1 MRRNRKISK
10 TIKILFISFLL
21 FSVACVVGL
30 LLLKAKLEVDL
41 PDIKNIAENPPRSSQ
56 IFDVHGEFIA
66 SVQLEQ
72 YRIYA
77 PFSSIPDIMTKAIIA
92 AEDERFMYH
101 KGYDLI
107 GIIRAVVTNILH
119 PTGTPQG
126 GSTITQQLA
135 RDLFLN
141 REHSYIRK
149 IKEILLA
156 IKLEEK
162 YTKEEILEFFMNYEY
177 FGYSTVQSTGQ
188 TSQAWGVEAAAR
200 TFFGKTLKEINPAEA
215 AIIAGALNA
224 PSLYTPW
231 ADQEVAKERGNLIL
245 ERMLRNHF
253 ITRDEFERYRIVR
266 IEIPGATVKPIEEPE
281 KPETGTVVYLGTYTK
296 EAKNDS
302 KLYFIDYIK
311 KQIYDLFPDGSVLKD
326 GIKIYTTLNVDVQNE
341 ALQAMNLTFD
351 KAIHDGYFKEN
362 LVDKFSVPQPQ
373 GQIIVMNP
381 KNGEILAMIGGRN
394 YLNAQYNRSTAYR
407 QPGSLFKIFDY
418 TAGIDQGVVGTGTIL
433 SSEELSMPDQE
444 GIWRPEE
451 WTGKGSYFGPL
462 TVREALV
469 RSSNICAIKV
479 AERVGWDLVA
489 YYAQKMGIQRYILP
503 VPSMAIGSL
512 EVSPVEMATAF
523 GVLANNGVRR
533 DPIAIR
539 KITTNDDKLLFEIKP
554 SSLTVIKPQT
564 AYLMNDLFQSVF
576 SGINGWM
583 PFQAGG
589 KTGTSEDFLSG
600 WFVGY
605 TPDIVIC
612 SWVGRDSREV
622 NLSNPKIWGSS
633 FAAPM
638 VKRLMMNIYNHQ
650 SNWKGNPII
659 QKTPFQKVTE
669 GLHGVT
675 ICRDSGLLALND
687 CPNQV
692 YSTYLAGYGP
702 TEYCATHRTE
712 FVYKKICTKSGKLAN
727 EWCPEVEEKAFLKGT
742 EPSDT
747 CSDHGKPIHMSY
759 PSSLYANRPFTIQF
773 EVNHPDANRIELYV
787 DNRRVAIISGKPFE
801 YTITVENPGV
811 HHILAILRNHDEF
824 VDQVEADVQILP

>member
-1 MRRNRKISK
+1 MQRKA
-10 TIKILFISFLL
+10 KIIRIILIGL
-21 FSVACVVGL
+21 VACTVIGITGL
-30 LLLKAKLEVDL
+30 LILKARLEVDL

-56 IFDVHGEFIA
+56 IFDSNGEFIA

-72 YRIYA
+72 YRVYT
-77 PFSSIPDIMTKAIIA
+77 PFSNIPDIMTKAIIA
-92 AEDERFMYH
+92 AEDERFMRH

-107 GIIRAVVTNILH
+107 GILRAVVTNILH
-119 PTGTPQG
+119 RGDTPQG

-200 TFFGKTLKEINPAEA
+200 TFFGKTLKEINASEA

-231 ADQEVAKERGNLIL
+231 ADQEVAKERGNFIL
-245 ERMLRNHF
+245 QRMLRNHF
-253 ITRDEFERYRIVR
+253 ITQKEYKQFKILR
-266 IEIPGATVKPIEEPE
+266 IEVPGTTTQSEKEDTTPE
-281 KPETGTVVYLGTYTK
+281 AGTVVYLGTYTK

-302 KLYFIDYIK
+302 KLYFIDYVK
-311 KQIYDLFPDGSVLKD
+311 KQVFDLFPDESIVRD
-326 GIKIYTTLNVDVQNE
+326 GLKIYTTLDVNIQNE
-341 ALQAMNLTFD
+341 AIKAMDTTFT
-351 KAIHDGYFKEN
+351 KAIKDHYFKDN
-362 LVDKFSVPQPQ
+362 VVDKFGVPQPQ
-373 GQIIVMNP
+373 GQMIALDP
-381 KNGEILAMIGGRN
+381 KTGEILAMIGGRN
-394 YLNAQYNRSTAYR
+394 YLNAQYNRATAYR

-433 SSEELSMPDQE
+433 TSEQLVMPDQE
-444 GIWRPEE
+444 KVWQPEE
-451 WTGKGSYFGPL
+451 WTGKGQFFGPL

-469 RSSNICAIKV
+469 KSSNICAIKV

-512 EVSPVEMATAF
+512 EVSPLEMATAF
-523 GVLANNGVRR
+523 SVLANNGLRR
-533 DPIAIR
+533 DPFAIR
-539 KITTNDDKLLFEIKP
+539 KITTNDDKVLFERKL
-554 SSLTVIKPQT
+554 SSIQVLKPQT
-564 AYLMNDLFQSVF
+564 CYLMNDLFQSVF
-576 SGINGWM
+576 SGINGYM
-583 PFQAGG
+583 PFQAAG

-622 NLSNPKIWGSS
+622 NLQNPRLWGSS

-638 VKRLMMNIYNHQ
+638 VKRTLMGIYQNQ
-650 SNWKGNPII
+650 SSWSGNPILK
-659 QKTPFQKVTE
+659 KTPFPKVTE
-669 GLHGVT
+669 GLRSAVL
-675 ICRDSGLLALND
+675 CRESGLLALDD
-687 CPNQV
+687 CPPKNTV
-692 YSTYLAGYGP
+692 YSTYLASFGP
-702 TEYCATHRTE
+702 TQYCMIHRHE
-712 FVYKKICTKSGKLAN
+712 FVYRRICKESGKLAN
-727 EWCPEVEEKAFLKGT
+727 EWCPDVEEKAFLNGT
-742 EPSDT
+742 EPT
-747 CSDHGKPIHMSY
+747 ENCPVHGKPIRFLL
-759 PSSLYANRPFTIQF
+759 PTTLYANQIFLIQF
-773 EVNHPDANRIELYV
+773 QVNHANANRIELYI
-787 DNRRVAIISGKPFE
+787 DNHRTAVIEGKPFE
-801 YTITVENPGV
+801 YSTHISDPGK
-811 HHILAILRNHDEF
+811 HHLLAILRKNDEF
-824 VDQVEADVQILP
+824 IDQVEADVEVLP

>member
-1 MRRNRKISK
+1 MQRK
-10 TIKILFISFLL
+10 TKITRIILLCIAFFIIFG
-21 FSVACVVGL
+21 VVGL
-30 LLLKAKLEVDL
+30 FVLKARLEVDL

-56 IFDVHGEFIA
+56 IFDAHGQFIA

-72 YRIYA
+72 YRVYT
-77 PFSSIPDIMTKAIIA
+77 PYSSIPDIMTKAIIA
-92 AEDERFMYH
+92 AEDERFMRH

-107 GIIRAVVTNILH
+107 GIFRAIVNNVIH
-119 PTGTPQG
+119 KGGTPQG

-156 IKLEEK
+156 TKLEEK

-200 TFFGKTLKEINPAEA
+200 TFFGKTLKEINAAEA

-231 ADQEVAKERGNLIL
+231 ADQEVAKERGNFIL
-245 ERMLRNHF
+245 QRMLRNHF
-253 ITRDEFERYRIVR
+253 ITEEEYKKYQIIR
-266 IEIPGATVKPIEEPE
+266 IEVPGTTALPTEEGSI
-281 KPETGTVVYLGTYTK
+281 PETGTIVYLGTYTK

-302 KLYFIDYIK
+302 KLYFIDYVK
-311 KQIYDLFPDGSVLKD
+311 KQLQGLFPDDSIVRD
-326 GIKIYTTLNVDVQNE
+326 GLKIYTTLDVNIQNE
-341 ALQAMNLTFD
+341 ALNAMNTTFT
-351 KAIHDGYFKEN
+351 KAIKDGYFKEN
-362 LVDKFSVPQPQ
+362 LVDKFGVPQPQ
-373 GQIIVMNP
+373 GQMVALNP
-381 KNGEILAMIGGRN
+381 KTGEILAMIGGRN
-394 YLNAQYNRSTAYR
+394 YLNAQYNRATAYR

-418 TAGIDQGVVGTGTIL
+418 TAGIDQGVVGTGTML
-433 SSEELSMPDQE
+433 TSEQLIMPDQE
-444 GIWRPEE
+444 KVWQPEE
-451 WTGKGSYFGPL
+451 WTGKGQFFGPMS
-462 TVREALV
+462 VREALV

-512 EVSPVEMATAF
+512 EVSPLEMSTAF
-523 GVLANNGVRR
+523 SVLANGGLRH
-533 DPIAIR
+533 DPYAIR
-539 KITTNDDKLLFEIKP
+539 KITTNDDKVLFEITP
-554 SSLTVIKPQT
+554 ASVRVIKPET

-583 PFQAGG
+583 PFQAAG

-622 NLSNPKIWGSS
+622 NLQNPKIWGSS

-638 VKRLMMNIYNHQ
+638 VKRALLNIYEKQ
-650 SNWKGNPII
+650 AGWKGDLVIL
-659 QKTPFQKVTE
+659 KTPFPKVKD
-669 GLHGVT
+669 GLQGAYL
-675 ICRDSGLLALND
+675 CRESGLLALDD
-687 CPNQV
+687 CPPDKRV
-692 YSTYLAGYGP
+692 YSTYLAGFAP
-702 TEYCATHRTE
+702 TKYCMIHRHE
-712 FVYKKICTKSGKLAN
+712 FVYKRICTVTGKLAN
-727 EWCPEVEEKAFLKGT
+727 EYCTEVEEKAFLNGT
-742 EPSDT
+742 EPT
-747 CSDHGKPIHMSY
+747 EVCTEHGKPLRILL
-759 PSSLYANRPFTIQF
+759 PSSILANQQFVIQF
-773 EVNHPDANRIELYV
+773 QVNHSDANRIELYI
-787 DNRRVAIISGKPFE
+787 DDHRTTILEGRPFE
-801 YTITVENPGV
+801 YTMRIPTPGK
-811 HHILAILRNHDEF
+811 HHFQAILRKNDEYI
-824 VDQVEADVQILP
+824 DQVEIDVEVLP